1 MGHQKLYITL
11 TEVCNMF
18 REIYK
23 APVMT
28 NDQILYQTDY
38 SKRLHKNPG
47 RFITH
52 RTCLM

>member
-23 APVMT
+23 APDMI
-28 NDQILYQTDY
+28 NNQILYQTGY
-38 SKRLHKNPG
+38 SKRLHKNTR
-47 RFITH
+47 RFIMH
-52 RTCLM
+52 RTCLV